1 MGCEG
6 DVGGGS
12 PAPARAPSRP
22 RAPAPPRPRAPTLAP
37 APDYPDV
44 DLSNIG
50 ARGDEIE
57 DDYEDPTRKPPCTTK
72 DGKKCQFP
80 FIYQGEK
87 YEACPED
94 PDDPSDTWCS
104 TRTNRD
110 GEHVGGGGHYG
121 QCGY

>member
-1 MGCEG
+1 M
-6 DVGGGS
+6 
-12 PAPARAPSRP
+12 
-22 RAPAPPRPRAPTLAP
+22 
-37 APDYPDV
+37 
-44 DLSNIG
+44 
-50 ARGDEIE
+50 
-57 DDYEDPTRKPPCTTK
+57 TK

-94 PDDPSDTWCS
+94 PEDSNETWCS

-121 QCGY
+121 FCGDNCPII